1 MYKLV
6 LKNYEVNVQYFY
18 LFLKLLIKLFMT
30 LSFQLLVSPK
40 NRFTFQLFVPS
51 NLCGLKKWRLCLQF

>member
-30 LSFQLLVSPK
+30 LSFQLLV
-40 NRFTFQLFVPS
+40 
-51 NLCGLKKWRLCLQF
+51 